1 MDRRGELKDGESVD
15 IYNWETLMVY
25 ANHIMSSKI
34 LGVDLQGNL
43 RCGGFVQML
52 QLNNSKNTFLIDFY
66 QMQSNQD
73 TKTIEVI
80 KKMIR
85 NLMVN

>member
-1 MDRRGELKDGESVD
+1 
-15 IYNWETLMVY
+15 
-25 ANHIMSSKI
+25 
-34 LGVDLQGNL
+34 
-43 RCGGFVQML
+43 ML